1 MSSTLIFVGLPEDS
15 KSSITKALSVSESAV
30 ADLAAGNLDIPDGIT
45 GEDTADRGVPNA
57 PKSCIAEIFSSDAI
71 DGGSPVKNG
80 SSRQRVVRDTP
91 TRPRDT
97 HSRLFGQVNNS
108 PVAPMVTDTIRSHI
122 QFGDSEMNGGS
133 PSHSPSKM
141 NGSAS
146 STPSRVSY
154 TPPKRNPVTGDG
166 VVVPPPRRRHPAA
179 SLREGNPITGDGYKS
194 MNGQINTVTSL
205 NGNSNMINSRVPPGG
220 FSSGLW

>member
-15 KSSITKALSVSESAV
+15 KSSITK
-30 ADLAAGNLDIPDGIT
+30 
-45 GEDTADRGVPNA
+45 VPNA
-57 PKSCIAEIFSSDAI
+57 PKSCIGEIFSTDGT

-80 SSRQRVVRDTP
+80 SSRSRVVRDTP

-97 HSRLFGQVNNS
+97 HSRLFGQAANNS
-108 PVAPMVTDTIRSHI
+108 GNAPMITDTIRSHI
-122 QFGDSEMNGGS
+122 QFGDSEMNGS
-133 PSHSPSKM
+133 PAHSPKI
-141 NGSAS
+141 NGSAN

-166 VVVPPPRRRHPAA
+166 VVLPPPRRRHPAA
-179 SLREGNPITGDGYKS
+179 SQREGNPITGDGYKS
-194 MNGQINTVTSL
+194 LNGQINTVTSI
-205 NGNSNMINSRVPPGG
+205 NGNSSILHNRVPPGG